1 VTKPEARDQAL
12 LVLYEAEQR
21 TGTIDAHTVSAKA
34 RRVIEGILEHEAEI
48 DTVVTRL
55 SKRWTIDRMPVID
68 RVLLRLGIYEL
79 GFTDSPTGVVIS
91 EAVRLA
97 SSYSTDKSAAF
108 INGVLAAYAAEVRE
122 GSDGAADGPEQPSA
136 IPH

>member
-1 VTKPEARDQAL
+1 MTKPEARDQAL

-34 RRVIEGILEHEAEI
+34 RRVIEGILEHETEI

-55 SKRWTIDRMPVID
+55 SERWTIDRMPVID
-68 RVLLRLGIYEL
+68 RVLLRLGVYEL

-97 SSYSTDKSAAF
+97 SAYSTDKSAAF
-108 INGVLAAYAAEVRE
+108 INGLLAAYAAEVRVDSE
-122 GSDGAADGPEQPSA
+122 VAPEEPERTTEA
-136 IPH
+136 RH